1 MLIDLESSIKKYG
14 IKVNGVIHIGA
25 HYGQEFNT
33 YKNLGIDNIVFFEP
47 IPETFKILKNNV
59 GDKAI
64 LHETALGNSVG
75 EIDMNVETVNHGQSS
90 SILTPYLHLQ
100 QYPSIVFNKKVKVS
114 INKLD
119 NFLNYSKNHNF
130 IVIDVQ
136 GYELEVFKGSEE
148 YLKYVDGIITEVN
161 RDEVYKDCTKI
172 NELDEFLLKYSFK
185 RVETNWV
192 GGIWGDALYVNQKF
206 IK

>member
-14 IKVNGVIHIGA
+14 IKVNGILQIGA
-25 HYGQEFNT
+25 HYGQEFTT

-47 IPETFKILKNNV
+47 LPETFKVLKNNI

-64 LHETALGNSVG
+64 LHETALGNIVG
-75 EIDMNVETVNHGQSS
+75 EIEMNVESVNHGQSS
-90 SILTPYLHLQ
+90 SILVPQLHLT
-100 QYPSIVFNKKVKVS
+100 QYPSIVFNQKVKVS

-136 GYELEVFKGSEE
+136 GYELEVFKGGEE
-148 YLKYVDGIITEVN
+148 YLKYVDAIISEVN
-161 RDEVYKDCTKI
+161 RDEVYTDCAKI
-172 NELDEFLLKYSFK
+172 DEIDEFLLRYDFK

-192 GGIWGDALYVNQKF
+192 GGTWGDALYVNKKF
-206 IK
+206 I